1 MDTQQFLEDLLKS
14 GSALA
19 DQGKAMA
26 IEGVAKAKEG
36 LAEAKERIEMQ
47 IPEAGPERDKMI
59 HQLGVG
65 AAAGGL
71 LALLVGT
78 KSGRK
83 ILSPAIK
90 LGSLAALGTVGYK
103 VYQKYLEDQGLAS
116 EGSSIEQLKGEPRNA
131 RALTIVRAMIAAA
144 VADGTIDGEERDAI
158 NAQIKASGLEADAA
172 KILTE
177 EMLKPLKVEEIA
189 AESDSPEAAVEI
201 YLASMAIV
209 DTDNDKERQFL
220 DQLAEAMDIAPGLKA
235 SIEAEAFSFG

>member
-59 HQLGVG
+59 QQLGVG

-103 VYQKYLEDQGLAS
+103 VYQKYLEQQGLAS
-116 EGSSIEQLKGEPRNA
+116 EGSSIEKLEGEPRNA
-131 RALTIVRAMIAAA
+131 RAMAIVRAMIAAA
-144 VADGTIDGEERDAI
+144 KADGTVDATERDAI
-158 NAQIKASGLEADAA
+158 TAQIKASGLQADAST
-172 KILTE
+172 ILVE
-177 EMLKPLKVEEIA
+177 ELLKPLNVDDIA
-189 AESDSPEAAVEI
+189 AASDSPEAAVEI

-220 DQLAEAMDIAPGLKA
+220 DQLADAMDIDPGLKA
-235 SIEAEAFSFG
+235 SIEAEAFSFS

>member
-19 DQGKAMA
+19 EQGKAMA

-59 HQLGVG
+59 QQLGVG

-78 KSGRK
+78 KGGRK

-103 VYQKYLEDQGLAS
+103 VYQKYLEQQGLAS
-116 EGSSIEQLKGEPRNA
+116 EGSSIEQLVGEPRNA

-144 VADGTIDGEERDAI
+144 VADGTIDGQERDAI
-158 NAQIKASGLEADAA
+158 TAQINASGLEDDAA

>member
-19 DQGKAMA
+19 EQGKAMA

-59 HQLGVG
+59 QQLGVG

-144 VADGTIDGEERDAI
+144 IADGTIDGQERDAI
-158 NAQIKASGLEADAA
+158 TAQIKASGLQADAS
-172 KILTE
+172 KILMDE
-177 EMLKPLKVEEIA
+177 ILKPLKVEEIA

-209 DTDNDKERQFL
+209 DTDNEKERQFL
-220 DQLAEAMDIAPGLKA
+220 DQLADAMDIAPGLKA
-235 SIEAEAFSFG
+235 SIEAEAFSFS

>member
-19 DQGKAMA
+19 EQGKAMA

-36 LAEAKERIEMQ
+36 LAEAKERTEMQ

-59 HQLGVG
+59 QQLGVG

-83 ILSPAIK
+83 VLSPALK

-116 EGSSIEQLKGEPRNA
+116 EGSSIGQLEGEPRNT
-131 RALTIVRAMIAAA
+131 RAMTIIRAMIAAA
-144 VADGTIDGEERDAI
+144 KADGTIDGEEREAI
-158 NAQIKASGLEADAA
+158 TAQIKAAGLEADATT
-172 KILTE
+172 ILMNE
-177 EMLKPLKVEEIA
+177 ILQPLNVEEIA
-189 AESDSPEAAVEI
+189 AASDSPEAAVEI

-209 DTDNDKERQFL
+209 DVDNEKERAFL
-220 DQLAEAMDIAPGLKA
+220 DKLADAMKIAPELKA
-235 SIEAEAFSFG
+235 NIEAEAFAFS

>member
-26 IEGVAKAKEG
+26 IEGMAKAKEG
-36 LAEAKERIEMQ
+36 LVKAQEQIELQ

-59 HQLGVG
+59 QQLGVG

-90 LGSLAALGTVGYK
+90 LGSLAALGTVGFK
-103 VYQKYLEDQGLAS
+103 VYQKWQEQQGLPLA
-116 EGSSIEQLKGEPRNA
+116 GQSIEQLDGAPRNA

-144 VADGTIDGEERDAI
+144 KADGTIDGEERDAI
-158 NAQIKASGLEADAA
+158 TAQIEASNLQADTS
-172 KILTE
+172 KILIDE
-177 EMLKPLKVEEIA
+177 ILNPLNVSEIA
-189 AESDSPEAAVEI
+189 AASDSSEAAIEI
-201 YLASMAIV
+201 YLASIAIV
-209 DTDNDKERQFL
+209 DVGNEKVRQFL
-220 DQLAEAMDIAPGLKA
+220 DQLAAAMQIDPELKA
-235 SIEAEAFSFG
+235 NIEAEAFAVS

>member
-19 DQGKAMA
+19 EQGKAMA
-26 IEGVAKAKEG
+26 IEGMAKAKEGLAEAKEG

-59 HQLGVG
+59 QQLGVG

-103 VYQKYLEDQGLAS
+103 VYQK
-116 EGSSIEQLKGEPRNA
+116 
-131 RALTIVRAMIAAA
+131 
-144 VADGTIDGEERDAI
+144 
-158 NAQIKASGLEADAA
+158 
-172 KILTE
+172 
-177 EMLKPLKVEEIA
+177 
-189 AESDSPEAAVEI
+189 
-201 YLASMAIV
+201 
-209 DTDNDKERQFL
+209 
-220 DQLAEAMDIAPGLKA
+220 
-235 SIEAEAFSFG
+235 

>member
-1 MDTQQFLEDLLKS
+1 MDTQQFLEDLLKA
-14 GSALA
+14 GSVLA
-19 DQGKAMA
+19 EQGKAMA

-59 HQLGVG
+59 QQLGVG

-78 KSGRK
+78 KGGRK

-220 DQLAEAMDIAPGLKA
+220 DQLADAMDIAPGLKA

>member
-19 DQGKAMA
+19 EQGKAMA
-26 IEGVAKAKEG
+26 MEGVAKAKEG
-36 LAEAKERIEMQ
+36 LAEAKERIELQ

-59 HQLGVG
+59 QQLGVG

-78 KSGRK
+78 KRGRK

-103 VYQKYLEDQGLAS
+103 VYQKWQEEQGLAS
-116 EGSSIEQLKGEPRNA
+116 QGSSIEQLEGEPRNA
-131 RALTIVRAMIAAA
+131 RAMAIVRAMIAAA
-144 VADGTIDGEERDAI
+144 KADGTIDGGERDAI
-158 NAQIKASGLEADAA
+158 TAHIKASDLKADAA
-172 KILTE
+172 TILAD
-177 EMLKPLKVEEIA
+177 EMLKPLNIDEIA
-189 AESDSPEAAVEI
+189 AASDSPEAAVEI

-209 DTDNDKERQFL
+209 DTDNEKERQFL
-220 DQLAEAMDIAPGLKA
+220 DQLADAMDIAPGLKA
-235 SIEAEAFSFG
+235 SIEAEAFSFS

>member
-19 DQGKAMA
+19 EQGKAMA
-26 IEGVAKAKEG
+26 IEGVAKAKDG

-59 HQLGVG
+59 QQLGVG

-131 RALTIVRAMIAAA
+131 RALTIVRATIAAA
-144 VADGTIDGEERDAI
+144 IADGTIDGQERDAI
-158 NAQIKASGLEADAA
+158 TAQIKASGLQADAS
-172 KILTE
+172 KILMDE
-177 EMLKPLKVEEIA
+177 ILKPLKVEEIA

-209 DTDNDKERQFL
+209 DVENEKERKFL
-220 DQLAEAMDIAPGLKA
+220 DQLADAMQIAPGLKA
-235 SIEAEAFSFG
+235 NIEAEAFAFS

>member
-19 DQGKAMA
+19 EQGKALA
-26 IEGVAKAKEG
+26 IEGVAAAKGG
-36 LAEAKERIEMQ
+36 LAEAKERIELQ

-59 HQLGVG
+59 QQLGVG

-103 VYQKYLEDQGLAS
+103 VYQNWLEKQGLPP
-116 EGSSIEQLKGEPRNA
+116 EGNSIENLDGELRNA

-144 VADGTIDGEERDAI
+144 KADGTIDGDERDAI
-158 NAQIKASGLEADAA
+158 TAQIKASGLQEDAS
-172 KILTE
+172 KILIE
-177 EMLKPLKVEEIA
+177 EMLNPLKVQEIA
-189 AESDSPEAAVEI
+189 AASDSPEAAVEI
-201 YLASMAIV
+201 YLASLAIV
-209 DTDNDKERQFL
+209 DVENEKERTFL
-220 DQLAEAMDIAPGLKA
+220 DQLAAAMKIAPELK
-235 SIEAEAFSFG
+235 SDIEAEAFAFG

>member
-19 DQGKAMA
+19 HQGKALA
-26 IEGVAKAKEG
+26 IEGMAKAKEG
-36 LAEAKERIEMQ
+36 IAEAKERVELQ

-59 HQLGVG
+59 QQLGVG

-83 ILSPAIK
+83 VLSPAIK

-103 VYQKYLEDQGLAS
+103 VYQKWQEQQGLAT
-116 EGSSIEQLKGEPRNA
+116 EGQSIEKLEGAPRNA

-144 VADGTIDGEERDAI
+144 KADGTIDGEERDAI
-158 NAQIKASGLEADAA
+158 IAQIEASDLQADTS
-172 KILTE
+172 KILID
-177 EMLKPLKVEEIA
+177 EMLNPLNVSAIA
-189 AESDSPEAAVEI
+189 AASDSPEAAVEI

-209 DTDNDKERQFL
+209 DVGNEKVRQFL
-220 DQLAEAMDIAPGLKA
+220 DQLAAAMQIAPELKA
-235 SIEAEAFSFG
+235 DIEAEALAVS

>member
-19 DQGKAMA
+19 EQGKALA
-26 IEGVAKAKEG
+26 VEGVAAAKEG
-36 LAEAKERIEMQ
+36 LAEAKERIELQ

-59 HQLGVG
+59 QQLGVG

-103 VYQKYLEDQGLAS
+103 VYQNWLEKQGLTQ
-116 EGSSIEQLKGEPRNA
+116 EGSSIENLDGETRNA

-144 VADGTIDGEERDAI
+144 KADGTIDGEERDAI
-158 NAQIKASGLEADAA
+158 TAQIKASNLQEDAS
-172 KILTE
+172 KVLIE
-177 EMLKPLKVEEIA
+177 EMLNPLKVQEIA
-189 AESDSPEAAVEI
+189 AASDSPEAAVEI

-209 DTDNDKERQFL
+209 DVDNEKDRSFL
-220 DQLAEAMDIAPGLKA
+220 DQLAAAMQIAPDLKA
-235 SIEAEAFSFG
+235 DIEAQAFAVG

>member
-19 DQGKAMA
+19 EQGKAMA
-26 IEGVAKAKEG
+26 MEGVAKAKEG
-36 LAEAKERIEMQ
+36 LAEAKERIELQ

-59 HQLGVG
+59 QQLGVG

-78 KSGRK
+78 KRGRK

-103 VYQKYLEDQGLAS
+103 VYQKWQEEQGLAS
-116 EGSSIEQLKGEPRNA
+116 QGSSIEQLEGEPRNA
-131 RALTIVRAMIAAA
+131 RAMAIVRAMIAAA
-144 VADGTIDGEERDAI
+144 KADGTIDGGERDAI
-158 NAQIKASGLEADAA
+158 TAHIKASDLKADAA
-172 KILTE
+172 TILAD
-177 EMLKPLKVEEIA
+177 EMLKPLNIDEIA
-189 AESDSPEAAVEI
+189 AASDSPEAAVEI

-209 DTDNDKERQFL
+209 DVENEKERKFL
-220 DQLAEAMDIAPGLKA
+220 DQLADAMQIAPGLKA
-235 SIEAEAFSFG
+235 NIEAEAFAFS

>member
-19 DQGKAMA
+19 EQGKAMA

-36 LAEAKERIEMQ
+36 LAEAKERIELQ
-47 IPEAGPERDKMI
+47 IPEAGPERDKMVK
-59 HQLGVG
+59 QMGVG

-103 VYQKYLEDQGLAS
+103 VYQKWLEKQGLAL
-116 EGSSIEQLKGEPRNA
+116 EGSSIENLEGESRNA

-144 VADGTIDGEERDAI
+144 KADGTIDSEEREAI
-158 NAQIKASGLEADAA
+158 TAQINASGLQDDAA
-172 KILTE
+172 KILID
-177 EMLKPLKVEEIA
+177 EMLNPLNVDEIA
-189 AESDSPEAAVEI
+189 AASDSPEAAVEI

-209 DTDNDKERQFL
+209 DVENEKERAFL
-220 DQLAEAMDIAPGLKA
+220 DRLADAMQIAPELKA
-235 SIEAEAFSFG
+235 DIEAEAFAFG

>member
-26 IEGVAKAKEG
+26 IEGMAKAKEG
-36 LAEAKERIEMQ
+36 LAEAKEQIELQ
-47 IPEAGPERDKMI
+47 IPEAGPEPDKMI
-59 HQLGVG
+59 QQLGVG

-83 ILSPAIK
+83 VLSPAIK

-103 VYQKYLEDQGLAS
+103 VYQKWQEQQGLAL
-116 EGSSIEQLKGEPRNA
+116 EGQSIEQLEGEPRNA

-144 VADGTIDGEERDAI
+144 KADGTIDGEERDAI
-158 NAQIKASGLEADAA
+158 TAQVEAADLQADTS
-172 KILTE
+172 KILIE
-177 EMLKPLKVEEIA
+177 EMLNPLNVSEIA
-189 AESDSPEAAVEI
+189 AASDSPEAAIEI

-209 DTDNDKERQFL
+209 DAGNEKVRQFL
-220 DQLAEAMDIAPGLKA
+220 DQLAAAMQIAPELKA
-235 SIEAEAFSFG
+235 DIEAEAFAVS

>member
-19 DQGKAMA
+19 EQGKAMA

-59 HQLGVG
+59 QQLGVG

-144 VADGTIDGEERDAI
+144 IADGTIDGQERDAI
-158 NAQIKASGLEADAA
+158 TAQIKASGLQADAS
-172 KILTE
+172 KILMDE
-177 EMLKPLKVEEIA
+177 ILKPLKVEEIA

-201 YLASMAIV
+201 YLASMVIV
-209 DTDNDKERQFL
+209 DTDNEKERQFL
-220 DQLAEAMDIAPGLKA
+220 DQLADAMDIAPGLKA
-235 SIEAEAFSFG
+235 SIEAEAFSFS

>member
-19 DQGKAMA
+19 HQGKALA
-26 IEGVAKAKEG
+26 IEGMAKAKEG
-36 LAEAKERIEMQ
+36 IAEAKERVELQ

-59 HQLGVG
+59 QQLGVG

-83 ILSPAIK
+83 VLSPAIK

-103 VYQKYLEDQGLAS
+103 VYQKWQEQQGLAT
-116 EGSSIEQLKGEPRNA
+116 EGQSIEKLEGAPRNA

-144 VADGTIDGEERDAI
+144 KADGTIDGEERDAI
-158 NAQIKASGLEADAA
+158 IAQIEASDLQTDTS
-172 KILTE
+172 KILID
-177 EMLKPLKVEEIA
+177 EMLNPLNVSAIA
-189 AESDSPEAAVEI
+189 AASDSPEAAVEI

-209 DTDNDKERQFL
+209 DVGNEKVRQFL
-220 DQLAEAMDIAPGLKA
+220 DQLAAAMQIAPELKA
-235 SIEAEAFSFG
+235 DIEAEAFAVS

>member
-19 DQGKAMA
+19 HQGKALA
-26 IEGVAKAKEG
+26 IEGMAKAKEG
-36 LAEAKERIEMQ
+36 IAEAKERVELQ

-59 HQLGVG
+59 QQLGVG

-83 ILSPAIK
+83 VLSPAIK

-103 VYQKYLEDQGLAS
+103 VYQKWQEQQGLAT
-116 EGSSIEQLKGEPRNA
+116 EGQSIEKLEGAPRNA

-144 VADGTIDGEERDAI
+144 KADGTIDGEERDAI
-158 NAQIKASGLEADAA
+158 IAQIEASDLQTDTS
-172 KILTE
+172 KILID
-177 EMLKPLKVEEIA
+177 EMLNSLNVSAIA
-189 AESDSPEAAVEI
+189 AASDSPEAAVEI

-209 DTDNDKERQFL
+209 DVGNEKVRQFL
-220 DQLAEAMDIAPGLKA
+220 DQLAAAMQIAPELKA
-235 SIEAEAFSFG
+235 DIEAEAFAVS